1 MATPAM
7 LQAGRENEDMRTVEG
22 ESMQSLGINVYS
34 MIAQAIAFVI
44 LAATLVLTWLV
55 VRALAKKSRSN

>member
-1 MATPAM
+1 M
-7 LQAGRENEDMRTVEG
+7 LQAGSEDEDVRTVEG

-34 MIAQAIAFVI
+34 MIAQVIAFVI

-55 VRALAKKSRSN
+55 VRALAKKSRSS